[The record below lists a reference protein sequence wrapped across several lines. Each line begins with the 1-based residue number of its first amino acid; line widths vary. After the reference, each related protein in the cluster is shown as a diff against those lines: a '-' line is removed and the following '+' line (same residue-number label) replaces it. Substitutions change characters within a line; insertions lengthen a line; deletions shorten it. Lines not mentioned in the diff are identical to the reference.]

1 MQEIPINHRGT
12 KNRLEMSDVLAGIS
26 VALLLIPQ
34 SMAYAELAGL
44 PSEVGLFASA
54 LPPIFASFVASS
66 PYLQT
71 GPVALTSLLTLGAL
85 SGLADSGTTEYVKL
99 AALLALIVGISRILF
114 GFFRF
119 GKIVYLMNDP
129 VVTGFTSAAAI
140 LIIASQTPKVLGVK
154 SDAEGTLNRAYKS
167 LTNFDNWEDRFL
179 KDISFGY
186 FIADGFLIG
195 LSLNQIFT
203 FFK

>member
-99 AALLALIVGISRILF
+99 AALLALIVGVSRILF

-119 GKIVYLMNDP
+119 G
-129 VVTGFTSAAAI
+129 
-140 LIIASQTPKVLGVK
+140 
-154 SDAEGTLNRAYKS
+154 
-167 LTNFDNWEDRFL
+167 
-179 KDISFGY
+179 
-186 FIADGFLIG
+186 
-195 LSLNQIFT
+195 
-203 FFK
+203 